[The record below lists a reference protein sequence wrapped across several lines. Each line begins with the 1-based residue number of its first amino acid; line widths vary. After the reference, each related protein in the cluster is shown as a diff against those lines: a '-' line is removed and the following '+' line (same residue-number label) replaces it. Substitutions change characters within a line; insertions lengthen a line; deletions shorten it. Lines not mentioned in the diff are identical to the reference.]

1 MILYN
6 EKRQSARMV
15 KVIEYSDKL
24 HQNITKAENLRNKL
38 NDKITRLRTI
48 EMSDF
53 NLFFYC
59 ILLFLLKHVISNL
72 ISIFKN

>member
-1 MILYN
+1 MKKDRVQEWKKSLNILTN
-6 EKRQSARMV
+6 CIKT
-15 KVIEYSDKL
+15 
-24 HQNITKAENLRNKL
+24 ITKAENLRNKL